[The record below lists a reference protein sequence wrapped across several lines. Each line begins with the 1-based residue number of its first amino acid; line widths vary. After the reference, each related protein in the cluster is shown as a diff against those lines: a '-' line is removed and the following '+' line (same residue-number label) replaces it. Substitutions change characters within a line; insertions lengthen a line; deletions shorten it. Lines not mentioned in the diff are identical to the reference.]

1 MSVNDNIASFQQ
13 SSILKQI
20 SDCGRMVKVRC
31 ADSELLE
38 NDVVLIL
45 MLYHSFNQVGL
56 DLRPDSLVLLPDY
69 DTDFFLKLKSELLSS
84 AKTIRSIFLPEDFK
98 LPNDDVKPPQM
109 TPTHFKP
116 MDVGFEGKEKV
127 NDLSTVVLEFNGN
140 GLFADL
146 DLEEGSFKCDKC
158 ESVLKSKK
166 SLMAHVKYKHEGVRF
181 PCSECS
187 ETFTSNHSLKVH
199 KKSIHEGVKY
209 SCSECDNVY
218 STTGHLRVHKL
229 SKHSGI
235 VLDCD
240 QCSYQTSSQRA
251 LKEHIKSHLVANYFC
266 DQCEFRTAL
275 ERKLK
280 LHIQTKHDPSQN
292 PINPTEGICELCGF
306 VAVNKSEL
314 TKHKRVKH
322 QELKYQCDQCLFRTG
337 GEKSLQ
343 KHKQNNHA

>member
-1 MSVNDNIASFQQ
+1 MSENDMTSHQQ
-13 SSILKQI
+13 YSLLKKI
-20 SDCGRMVKVRC
+20 SDCGRKVKVRC
-31 ADSELLE
+31 ADNEFLE

-56 DLRPDSLVLLPDY
+56 DLGQDSLVLLPDY
-69 DTDFFLKLKSELLSS
+69 DTDLFLKLKSELLSS
-84 AKTIRSIFLPEDFK
+84 AKTMRSIFLPED
-98 LPNDDVKPPQM
+98 LCVPNDDVKPLQM
-109 TPTHFKP
+109 ENTKFKP
-116 MDVGFEGKEKV
+116 TDMGFD

-140 GLFADL
+140 GLFAEMNS
-146 DLEEGSFKCDKC
+146 EEGSFKCDKC

-166 SLMAHVKYKHEGVRF
+166 SLIAHVKYKHEGVKF
-181 PCSECS
+181 QCSECS

-199 KKSIHEGVKY
+199 KESIHEGVKY

-218 STTGHLRVHKL
+218 TTTGHLRVHKL

-235 VLDCD
+235 VFDCD

-266 DQCEFRTAL
+266 DQCDFRTAI

-280 LHIQTKHDPSQN
+280 LHIQTKHDPTQN

-306 VAVNKSEL
+306 VAANKSEL

-322 QELKYQCDQCLFRTG
+322 QELNYQCDQCLFKTG
-337 GEKSLQ
+337 GEKLLK
-343 KHKQNNHA
+343 KHKQNYHA